1 MALITEPDDLNQG
14 TEITIDTSGQTI
26 TLAVAGNLSNDGVT
40 GQALYSFLKEEWK
53 NDSSLIPYPFPMVSI
68 TPEQFEFIEN
78 WVPANDTT
86 RNLLRSCGWREI
98 TDAGV
103 VEREYMGI
111 INLGNI
117 QSGSQPYYAFSSDSA
132 STDFDFTGSV
142 NQAIQTFGDAS
153 NGNFDKRND
162 TLTIFIRTQGNT
174 YASATSTSIGLT
186 ALNYIANRFPLS
198 EGTDP
203 KITASDSD
211 IQNNAPYTGMTIRL
225 YPSAQTR
232 TIGGVSY
239 NFGAVI
245 DGNNGTAEQIYEF
258 VQYQLRQPTDI
269 DIDAGQPNIGNLLDE
284 LLEFVGDTLKTKLIN
299 NNDGGGGGVFIDDY
313 QEADVNRLV
322 FVDST
327 GTERTF
333 PFVASGSINFNA
345 NATNDSDLVYRMFFT
360 SGFGT
365 GSAILV
371 DDNDG
376 TDISGSLGG
385 ASSVSFTFDYDN
397 NTQGGRT
404 AGTDANVTIVAIG
417 LNTAQYVAAEGTITR
432 STGQNFSLVAP
443 LERNYSNSLVIC
455 GNIHE
460 HRPPNYNQRHLQV
473 FYRRVRQYDYC
484 RPIFVW

>member
-1 MALITEPDDLNQG
+1 MPLITDPDDLNQS
-14 TEITIDTSGQTI
+14 TEITIDTSAKTI
-26 TLAVAGNLSNDGVT
+26 ALSVAGNLSNDGVT

-53 NDSSLIPYPFPMVSI
+53 NDATLIPYPFPMVSI
-68 TPEQFEFIEN
+68 TPEQFEFIED

-98 TDAGV
+98 TAADV
-103 VEREYMGI
+103 IEREYMGI
-111 INLGNI
+111 VSLGNI
-117 QSGSQPYYAFSSDSA
+117 DTSSQPYYAFSSDTA
-132 STDFDFTGSV
+132 AVDFDFTGVV
-142 NQAIQTFGDAS
+142 NQGIQTFGNAT

-162 TLTIFIRTQGNT
+162 TLTLFIRTQGKT
-174 YASATSTSIGLT
+174 YGSSTSTSIGLT

-198 EGTDP
+198 EDTDL

-225 YPSAQTR
+225 YPSSQTR

-239 NFGAVI
+239 NFGVVI

-258 VQYQLRQPTDI
+258 VQYQLRQSTDI
-269 DIDAGQPNIGNLLDE
+269 DIDAGQANIGNLQDE
-284 LLEFVGDTLKTKLIN
+284 MLEFVGDTLKTKLIN
-299 NNDGGGGGVFIDDY
+299 NGDGGGGGVFIDAY
-313 QEADVNRLV
+313 QDADVNRLV

-333 PFVASGSINFNA
+333 PFVASGSLIFNT
-345 NATNDSDLVYRMFFT
+345 NASNDSDLVYRMFFT

-376 TDISGSLGG
+376 SDISGTLGG

-404 AGTDANVTIVAIG
+404 AGTDANVTVVAIG
-417 LNTAQYVAAEGTITR
+417 LSTAQYVAAEGTITR
-432 STGQNFSLVAP
+432 ATGQNISLVAP
-443 LERNYSNSLVIC
+443 LERNYDNS
-455 GNIHE
+455 
-460 HRPPNYNQRHLQV
+460 
-473 FYRRVRQYDYC
+473 
-484 RPIFVW
+484 